1 MKEIQHHIWKKT
13 LKTQELL
20 SCSAKKSKPTTPDS
34 AIKQETHMKIQDH
47 KAVPAQKVQSKPR
60 GPMTQKVPPWQEENI
75 MVKCRECG
83 AFGHTARSRRC
94 PIKYGQKLLDPQPLG
109 ARKEKENQDPRRTQG
124 LQKPGPI
131 SQAKTEKKPS
141 QVTGQR
147 GDEQQ
152 RKAPFQKLPMDPQ
165 RRGQHINLVH
175 PKMPVF
181 SPGNT
186 KKSVTNQIQITVS
199 RARKSPGKRM
209 CPGNPGAIQS
219 SDASCILPSR
229 QEEGQNMAVP
239 GVSQPVFRQG
249 GGNTASQDLLHQKL
263 RGVSHQQPI
272 VVPKR
277 NGVSEAFH
285 TESEAQG
292 PGVKTQRSQHAA
304 LHQGR
309 QNPELSFWTPG
320 EKASWQPTLPS
331 QKSSKRLRVN
341 STSAPEESNASTV
354 LKACRDRQSLPIAN
368 RLGLKDA
375 VPVSKKIAAQLP
387 STDQEQLPSRPA
399 LVSATPY
406 AESSQPSTS
415 HAVRQSL
422 RMVFT
427 RLNGDWWSSRF
438 LTVSPALAHEKQTAP
453 WEGPAFLEK
462 GEAARSQVP
471 VSVLYEDLQVSSS
484 SEDSDGQ

>member
-1 MKEIQHHIWKKT
+1 MVRGCVGGEGWRPRPGTQSQQIQKMESHM
-13 LKTQELL
+13 KTQGHGAVL
-20 SCSAKKSKPTTPDS
+20 ATGTQGKPTGPW
-34 AIKQETHMKIQDH
+34 
-47 KAVPAQKVQSKPR
+47 AQN
-60 GPMTQKVPPWQEENI
+60 VPPPEEENPR
-75 MVKCRECG
+75 VKCRECG

-94 PIKYGQKLLDPQPLG
+94 PIKYGQVLLDPQPLG

-131 SQAKTEKKPS
+131 SQDKTEKKPS
-141 QVTGQR
+141 QDTGQR

-152 RKAPFQKLPMDPQ
+152 KAPFQKLPMDPQ
-165 RRGQHINLVH
+165 RRGQHINLAH

-186 KKSVTNQIQITVS
+186 KKSVTNQIQTTVPPS
-199 RARKSPGKRM
+199 RKSPGKQM
-209 CPGNPGAIQS
+209 CPGNPVIQS

-229 QEEGQNMAVP
+229 QEEGQNMDVP

-249 GGNTASQDLLHQKL
+249 GGNTASQDLLDQKL
-263 RGVSHQQPI
+263 LGVSHQQPI
-272 VVPKR
+272 AVPKR
-277 NGVSEAFH
+277 NGVGEAFH

-292 PGVKTQRSQHAA
+292 PSVKTQPSQHAA

-309 QNPELSFWTPG
+309 QNPELGFWTPG
-320 EKASWQPTLPS
+320 EKASWQLTLPS
-331 QKSSKRLRVN
+331 QKSSKKLRVN

-354 LKACRDRQSLPIAN
+354 LKACLGRQSLPIAN

-375 VPVSKKIAAQLP
+375 VPVSKKIAAQVP

-399 LVSATPY
+399 LVLATPC
-406 AESSQPSTS
+406 AKSSQPSTS

-422 RMVFT
+422 RMVFS
-427 RLNGDWWSSRF
+427 RLDGDCWSSRF

-462 GEAARSQVP
+462 GEAACSQVP